1 MGLCRGRSI
10 GHHPRRI
17 GGRCVRSHRSLRRPE
32 DRRIV
37 GPILRPA
44 HLSGFRRPSEAAGLT
59 LQPLVEH
66 DAGRQGLGDHRR
78 LPGQLHHFE
87 EILRRPFANQTN
99 EPHEALT
106 LRILA
111 GEEVHLE

>member
-1 MGLCRGRSI
+1 
-10 GHHPRRI
+10 
-17 GGRCVRSHRSLRRPE
+17 
-32 DRRIV
+32 
-37 GPILRPA
+37 
-44 HLSGFRRPSEAAGLT
+44 
-59 LQPLVEH
+59 VEH